1 MSLRFGFSEE
11 GLARL
16 IWWNTSINKS
26 MYQLGEIHVICIF
39 CWELGKINPV
49 TKEGAQVN
57 LMGVK
62 PKADSLRTL
71 NFRWR
76 KNIWEVKY
84 SYIKIVSS
92 EQSGFQFNV
101 KVGII
106 STIFLQDAMQV
117 FPTDAQHSRKLISGF
132 HNCKFNSIL
141 TEIDSVFLFDLKPYN

>member
-1 MSLRFGFSEE
+1 MYNLS
-11 GLARL
+11 
-16 IWWNTSINKS
+16 KS
-26 MYQLGEIHVICIF
+26 MYQLGKIHVICIF
-39 CWELGKINPV
+39 SWELGKINPV
-49 TKEGAQVN
+49 TKEGPQVN

-76 KNIWEVKY
+76 NNIWDVNY
-84 SYIKIVSS
+84 YYIKIVSS

-132 HNCKFNSIL
+132 HMCKFNSIL
-141 TEIDSVFLFDLKPYN
+141 TEIDSVILFDLELYN

>member
-11 GLARL
+11 SLARL

-49 TKEGAQVN
+49 TKESAQVN

-92 EQSGFQFNV
+92 EQSGFQFNDQCQSWHHLNH
-101 KVGII
+101 I
-106 STIFLQDAMQV
+106 S
-117 FPTDAQHSRKLISGF
+117 SRCNASFSYRCTAFKKTNFRFSQL
-132 HNCKFNSIL
+132 
-141 TEIDSVFLFDLKPYN
+141 

>member
-1 MSLRFGFSEE
+1 MSLEIEGPLSQNWVYFLAIVCFCVLSLRFGFSEE
-11 GLARL
+11 SLARL

-49 TKEGAQVN
+49 TKESAQVN

-84 SYIKIVSS
+84 SYCFLWTEWFSVQCQSWHHLNHISS
-92 EQSGFQFNV
+92 RCNASFSYRCTAFKKTNFRFSQ
-101 KVGII
+101 
-106 STIFLQDAMQV
+106 L
-117 FPTDAQHSRKLISGF
+117 
-132 HNCKFNSIL
+132 
-141 TEIDSVFLFDLKPYN
+141 